1 MEYFVFNVAKFMIE
15 KKYFSIEEIKRK
27 LERYCAYQDR
37 CHKEIETKLREF
49 VLIEE
54 AKNQI
59 ILHLMEHDFVNEER
73 FSKSFAR
80 GKFRIKKWGKQRIIR
95 ELKFRDITAYNI
107 KTALKEVD
115 EEEYLT
121 TILEIA
127 EKRNRLI
134 TETDVYKKKKK
145 LSDFLIR
152 KGYEFELIYSTVNEV
167 IKKSLD

>member
-1 MEYFVFNVAKFMIE
+1 MNE

-27 LERYCAYQDR
+27 LERYCVYQDR

-54 AKNQI
+54 ARNQI
-59 ILHLMEHDFVNEER
+59 ILHLLEHNFVNEER

-80 GKFRIKKWGKQRIIR
+80 GKFNIKKWGKQRIIR
-95 ELKFRDITAYNI
+95 ELKLRDITAYNI
-107 KTALKEVD
+107 KTALKEID
-115 EEEYLT
+115 EEVYLT
-121 TILEIA
+121 TVFEIA

-134 TETDVYKKKKK
+134 NASNIYKRKKK
-145 LSDFLIR
+145 LSDFLMR

-167 IKKSLD
+167 VKKSLD

>member
-1 MEYFVFNVAKFMIE
+1 MKE

-27 LERYCAYQDR
+27 LERYCVYQDR

-80 GKFRIKKWGKQRIIR
+80 GKFNIKKWGKQRIVR
-95 ELKFRDITAYNI
+95 ELKLRDVSPYNI
-107 KTALKEVD
+107 KTALKEID
-115 EEEYLT
+115 EEVYIDT
-121 TILEIA
+121 VFEIT
-127 EKRNRLI
+127 EKRNRLLKESDI
-134 TETDVYKKKKK
+134 YKRKKK
-145 LSDFLIR
+145 LSDFLMR
-152 KGYEFELIYSTVNEV
+152 KGYEFDLIYSTVDEV
-167 IKKSLD
+167 VKKKP

>member
-80 GKFRIKKWGKQRIIR
+80 GKFRIKKWGKQRIVR
-95 ELKFRDITAYNI
+95 ELKQRSVSEYNI
-107 KTALKEVD
+107 KTALKEID
-115 EEEYLT
+115 EEKYIA
-121 TILEIA
+121 TIYEIA
-127 EKRNRLI
+127 ERRNAII
-134 TETDVYKKKKK
+134 TEENPYKRKKK
-145 LSDFLIR
+145 LSDFLMR
-152 KGYEFELIYSTVNEV
+152 KGYEYDLIYAT
-167 IKKSLD
+167 IKDVL

>member
-80 GKFRIKKWGKQRIIR
+80 GKFRIKKWGKQRIVR
-95 ELKFRDITAYNI
+95 ELKQRSVSEYNI
-107 KTALKEVD
+107 KTALKEID
-115 EEEYLT
+115 EEKYIA
-121 TILEIA
+121 TIYEIA
-127 EKRNRLI
+127 ERRNAII
-134 TETDVYKKKKK
+134 TEENPYKRKKK
-145 LSDFLIR
+145 LSDFLVR
-152 KGYEFELIYSTVNEV
+152 KGYEYDLIYAT
-167 IKKSLD
+167 IKDVL

>member
-1 MEYFVFNVAKFMIE
+1 MEYFIFNVAKFMIE
-15 KKYFSIEEIKRK
+15 KKYFSIEEIKRR

-80 GKFRIKKWGKQRIIR
+80 GKFRIKKWGKQRIVR
-95 ELKFRDITAYNI
+95 ELKQRSVSEYNI
-107 KTALKEVD
+107 KTALKEID
-115 EEEYLT
+115 EEKYIA
-121 TILEIA
+121 TIYEIA
-127 EKRNRLI
+127 ERRNAII
-134 TETDVYKKKKK
+134 TEENPYKRKKK
-145 LSDFLIR
+145 LSDFLMR
-152 KGYEFELIYSTVNEV
+152 KGYEYDLIYAT
-167 IKKSLD
+167 IKDVL